1 MMSSVAERF
10 DKLTRALLD
19 LEELPDEYVV
29 LVEGLKD
36 RSALGILGVQ
46 REIRTVQGAG
56 GIFQVAETL
65 SREGR
70 KAIILTDWD
79 RTGGQIS
86 RLLREALEANQVEYD
101 DKIRATLSRICRKDI
116 KDIESLP
123 AFYSRL
129 ATEVVR
135 RREQ

>member
-1 MMSSVAERF
+1 MSAVAERF
-10 DKLTRALLD
+10 EKLTRALVE
-19 LEELPDEYVV
+19 LEDMPEDYVV

-56 GIFQVAETL
+56 GMFHIAEGL
-65 SREGR
+65 SRENR

-86 RLLREALEANQVEYD
+86 RLLKEALEANQVQYD
-101 DKIRATLSRICRKDI
+101 DTIRAALSRICRKDI

-129 ATEVVR
+129 ATEMVR

>member
-1 MMSSVAERF
+1 MSSVAERF

-86 RLLREALEANQVEYD
+86 RLLKEALEANQVEYD

>member
-1 MMSSVAERF
+1 MSSVAERF

-70 KAIILTDWD
+70 KAIIMTDWD

>member
-1 MMSSVAERF
+1 MSSVAERF

-70 KAIILTDWD
+70 KAIIMTDWD

-86 RLLREALEANQVEYD
+86 RLLKEALEANQVEYD

>member
-1 MMSSVAERF
+1 MSAVAERF
-10 DKLTRALLD
+10 EKLNRALLD
-19 LEELPDEYVV
+19 LEEMPDEYVV

-46 REIRTVQGAG
+46 REVRTVQGAG
-56 GIFQVAETL
+56 GIFQVAEGL
-65 SREGR
+65 AREGR

-79 RTGGQIS
+79 RTGGQVS
-86 RLLREALEANQVEYD
+86 RLLKEALEANQVQYD
-101 DKIRATLSRICRKDI
+101 DNIRATLSRICRKDI

>member
-1 MMSSVAERF
+1 MSSVAERF